1 MSKTASRFGLFLLAS
16 SALVPASAFA
26 DDNPWVQRDP
36 QTFAARSLS
45 IDGLIG
51 VTTIA
56 VNPAATGI
64 TVRVEGKQDELAQV
78 TVTQDGNSVVI
89 KMEGHSGQDWI
100 DEWLDWSFDGEHIE
114 VDGLKVQI
122 EVPEGAPVAFAE
134 YIGDIEMGS
143 TNGPLTLEGLG
154 SIDAVIGNVSSAEVE
169 VAGGGE
175 IQILSVSGAF
185 SAGIAG
191 SGDIIVGRTQSASV
205 SVAGSG
211 DVALGT
217 VNGSLA
223 VEIAGS
229 GECIVDNLNG
239 AIDVAIAGSGDV
251 RIRNGRAEPVE
262 VAIAGSGTFHFNGEA
277 VNPSISVVGS
287 GDVWFASYSGQLSS
301 DGADIRIGGS
311 PDDGL
316 TAPARAPRAPSVPS
330 APPPPPVPPVEPV
343 APVAPPPPAT
353 PG

>member
-1 MSKTASRFGLFLLAS
+1 MRKLSPRIAFLLAATT
-16 SALVPASAFA
+16 ALVPATALA
-26 DDNPWVQRDP
+26 EDNPWVQRDP
-36 QTFAARSLS
+36 QTFAARALS
-45 IDGLIG
+45 IEGFVG

-78 TVTQDGNSVVI
+78 TVTQDGNNVVI
-89 KMEGHSGQDWI
+89 AMEGHSGEDWI
-100 DEWLDWSFDGEHIE
+100 DEWLDWSFEGEHIE
-114 VDGLKVQI
+114 IDGLKVQI

-175 IQILSVSGAF
+175 IQILSVSGAL

-191 SGDIIVGRTQSASV
+191 SGDIIVGNTQSASI

-211 DVALGT
+211 DVALGN

-251 RIRNGRAEPVE
+251 RIRDGRAEPVE

-311 PDDGL
+311 PDDGE

-330 APPPPPVPPVEPV
+330 APPPPAPPVDPV

>member
-1 MSKTASRFGLFLLAS
+1 MSRLSPRFAILLAATT
-16 SALVPASAFA
+16 ALVPATALA
-26 DDNPWVQRDP
+26 DDNPWIQRDA
-36 QTFAARSLS
+36 QSFAVRSLS
-45 IDGLIG
+45 MDGVVG
-51 VTTIA
+51 VTTVA
-56 VNPAATGI
+56 VNPAATGV
-64 TVRVEGKQDELAQV
+64 TVRVEGKQRVISLV
-78 TVTQDGNSVVI
+78 VVRQDGDSVVI
-89 KMEGHSGQDWI
+89 EMEGHTGTDWI
-100 DEWLDWSFDGEHIE
+100 DEWLDWSFEGDHAEIK
-114 VDGLKVQI
+114 DLKIQI
-122 EVPEGAPVAFAE
+122 EVPEGAPVAFE
-134 YIGDIEMGS
+134 SYIGDLEVGS

-154 SIDAVIGNVSSAEVE
+154 SIDAVIGNVSSAEIE

-175 IQILSVSGAF
+175 IQILSVSGAL

-191 SGDIIVGRTQSASV
+191 SGDIIVGNTQSASI

-211 DVALGT
+211 DVALGN

-239 AIDVAIAGSGDV
+239 AIDVSIAGSGDV

-301 DGADIRIGGS
+301 DGGDIRIGGS
-311 PDDGL
+311 PDGDL
-316 TAPARAPRAPSVPS
+316 SAPARAPRAPSVPS
-330 APPPPPVPPVEPV
+330 APPPPVPPV